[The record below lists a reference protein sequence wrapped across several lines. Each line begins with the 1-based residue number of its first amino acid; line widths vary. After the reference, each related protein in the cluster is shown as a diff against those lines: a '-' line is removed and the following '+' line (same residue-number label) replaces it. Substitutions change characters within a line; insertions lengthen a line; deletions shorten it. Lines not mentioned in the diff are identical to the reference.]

1 MKALT
6 QKQETGERLYDGIT
20 FKADNPDQERLVI
33 KNGNLFLVMNPN
45 GFLPDTSPQSP
56 FGVYSADTRYLKRWN
71 IFAEGAPLRLLSS
84 NLNSGFEAE
93 FIYGNQTVAGI
104 PEQSIMV
111 TRNLV
116 IDKHL
121 HERVTVKN
129 YSPSRKELDI
139 AITYGADFVDIFE
152 VRGARRNKSGTQ
164 KAPLLSRLHSP
175 TPGCRLRLEY
185 TGVDSVTMRTVL
197 DIRSQATIDASTA
210 GLVSIPLKLEAGEE
224 CVIEFTTRVIQG
236 SLNRHSLQY
245 SAFETARRSARSAY
259 ERWLDKT
266 TRIHT
271 DNSALNQ
278 LIAKAYQDIYT
289 LRIQTPAGPALA
301 AGLPWF
307 ACPFGR
313 DQAIT
318 AMQILP
324 FHRETALEII
334 QNLAHYQ
341 GQKNNSYREEKPGK
355 ILHEL
360 RLGEMAR
367 TGEVP
372 FSPYY
377 GTVDATP
384 LWLMLLSK
392 YASLTGDLETVKT
405 LWPKVE
411 AALEYLETEMADNDD
426 CGYLTYG
433 GTDTIT
439 ALSNQGWKD
448 SHDSIT
454 YSNGEMAKAPIA
466 LVEVQGYLYAA
477 LVEIAGLA
485 QSLQKTEIAE
495 KLNKAAAALKI
506 RFLKDFWME
515 EDDFP
520 ALALDGYGKR
530 CDVIASN
537 PGHLIGTG
545 ILNHDQEARV
555 LERLTESDM
564 LTPWG
569 VRTLSSREKAYNP
582 MSYHNGSVWPHDNA
596 LLAGN
601 SITPQILTAM
611 VDLVR
616 HRADGRLPELV
627 CGFKSDQIQGPV
639 NYPVSCSPQAWSA
652 GAPLL
657 LLSKL
662 LGVSYENGVVRLKN
676 PEFPEWLSKL
686 EVTNLRLGGH
696 RLDLLYQRDNG
707 VVRSSVSYKSRHLVV
722 TRQTD

>member
-6 QKQETGERLYDGIT
+6 QMQETGERLYDGIT
-20 FKADNPDQERLVI
+20 FKADNPDHERLVV

-45 GFLPDTSPQSP
+45 GFLADTSPQSP

-71 IFAEGAPLRLLSS
+71 IFAEGAPLRLLSA
-84 NLNSGFEAE
+84 NLNNGFEAE

-116 IDKHL
+116 IDRHL

-152 VRGARRNKSGTQ
+152 VRGARRNKKGTQ

-185 TGVDSVTMRTVL
+185 TGVDSVTMQTVL
-197 DIRSQATIDASTA
+197 DIRSQAMVDASTA
-210 GLVSIPLKLEAGEE
+210 GLVRIPLKLDAGEE
-224 CVIEFTTRVIQG
+224 CVIECTIRAIQG
-236 SLNRHSLQY
+236 RLNPPSQRY
-245 SAFETARRSARSAY
+245 RDFETACRSARSAY
-259 ERWLDKT
+259 KNWLSKT
-266 TRIHT
+266 TRIRS
-271 DNSALNQ
+271 DNAALNA
-278 LIAKAYQDIYT
+278 LIDKAYQDIYT

-324 FHRETALEII
+324 FHQETALEVI

-341 GQKNNSYREEKPGK
+341 GQKNDSYREEKPGK

-367 TGEVP
+367 TAEVP

-384 LWLMLLSK
+384 LWLMLLCK
-392 YASLTGDLETVKT
+392 YASLTGDLETVKL

-411 AALEYLETEMADNDD
+411 AALAYLESEMA

-466 LVEVQGYLYAA
+466 LVEVQGYLYGA

-485 QSLQKTEIAE
+485 QSLQKPGIAA
-495 KLNKAAAALKI
+495 KLNKMAADLKI
-506 RFLKDFWME
+506 RFLKDFWMD

-545 ILNHDQEARV
+545 ILNHDQEARI

-596 LLAGN
+596 LLAGK
-601 SITPQILTAM
+601 SIAPEILTAM

-627 CGFKSDQIQGPV
+627 CGFKSDQISGPV

-657 LLSKL
+657 VLSRL
-662 LGVSYENGVVRLKN
+662 LGVSYENGVVALQN
-676 PEFPEWLSKL
+676 PTFPDWLSKL

-696 RLDLLYQRDNG
+696 RLDLLYQRDHS
-707 VVRSSVSYKSRHLVV
+707 VVRTSITYKSKNLAV
-722 TRQTD
+722 TG

>member
-6 QKQETGERLYDGIT
+6 QMQETGERLYDGIT
-20 FKADNPDQERLVI
+20 FKADNPDQKRLVI

-45 GFLPDTSPQSP
+45 GFLADTSPQSP
-56 FGVYSADTRYLKRWN
+56 FGVYSSDTRYLKRWN
-71 IFAEGAPLRLLSS
+71 IFAEGAPLRLLST

-116 IDKHL
+116 IDRHL

-152 VRGARRNKSGTQ
+152 VRGARRNKNGTQ
-164 KAPLLSRLHSP
+164 KAPLLSRLRSP

-185 TGVDSVTMRTVL
+185 SGVDSVIMQTVL
-197 DIRSQATIDASTA
+197 DIRSQAMVDASTA
-210 GLVSIPLKLEAGEE
+210 GLVRIPLKLEAGEE
-224 CVIEFTTRVIQG
+224 CVIECTIRAIQG
-236 SLNRHSLQY
+236 RLNPPSLRY
-245 SAFETARRSARSAY
+245 RDFETACRSARSTY
-259 ERWLDKT
+259 KHWLSKT
-266 TRIHT
+266 TRIRS
-271 DNSALNQ
+271 DNAALNA
-278 LIAKAYQDIYT
+278 LIDKAYQDIYT
-289 LRIQTPAGPALA
+289 LRIQTPGGPALA

-324 FHRETALEII
+324 FHQETALEVI

-341 GQKNNSYREEKPGK
+341 GQKNDSYREEKPGK

-384 LWLMLLSK
+384 LWLMLLCK
-392 YASLTGDLETVKT
+392 YASLTGDFETVKT

-411 AALEYLETEMADNDD
+411 AALEYLEKEMV

-433 GTDTIT
+433 GTDTVT

-454 YSNGEMAKAPIA
+454 YSNGEMAKPPIA
-466 LVEVQGYLYAA
+466 LVEVQGYLYGA
-477 LVEIAGLA
+477 LQGIASLA
-485 QSLQKTEIAE
+485 QSLQKPEIAA
-495 KLNKAAAALKI
+495 KLSKMAAALKI
-506 RFLKDFWME
+506 RFLKDFWMDE
-515 EDDFP
+515 NNFP
-520 ALALDGYGKR
+520 ALALDGYGNR

-545 ILNHDQEARV
+545 ILNQDQEARV

-596 LLAGN
+596 LLAGK
-601 SITPQILTAM
+601 SIAPEILTAM

-627 CGFKSDQIQGPV
+627 CGFKSDQISGPV
-639 NYPVSCSPQAWSA
+639 DYPVSCSPQAWSA

-657 LLSKL
+657 LLSRL
-662 LGVSYENGVVRLKN
+662 LGVSYENGVVALQN
-676 PEFPEWLSKL
+676 PVFPDWLGKL

-696 RLDLLYQRDNG
+696 RLDLLYQRDNS
-707 VVRSSVSYKSRHLVV
+707 VVRTSITYKSKNLAV
-722 TRQTD
+722 TG